1 MVEVELLEDI
11 AKDPMAEAGLAV
23 VLGWGS
29 ERHQLP
35 PNAAAR
41 SAPAGAGAAA
51 AAGPTAMQEDSQ
63 QDAAVAAEAR

>member
-41 SAPAGAGAAA
+41 SAPGAGAAA

-63 QDAAVAAEAR
+63 QEAAAAEAR

>member
-51 AAGPTAMQEDSQ
+51 AAGPTAMQQE
-63 QDAAVAAEAR
+63 AGAAAEAR

>member
-41 SAPAGAGAAA
+41 SAPAAGAGAAA

-63 QDAAVAAEAR
+63 QEAAAAEAR

>member
-51 AAGPTAMQEDSQ
+51 GPTAMHEDSQ
-63 QDAAVAAEAR
+63 QEAAAAEAR